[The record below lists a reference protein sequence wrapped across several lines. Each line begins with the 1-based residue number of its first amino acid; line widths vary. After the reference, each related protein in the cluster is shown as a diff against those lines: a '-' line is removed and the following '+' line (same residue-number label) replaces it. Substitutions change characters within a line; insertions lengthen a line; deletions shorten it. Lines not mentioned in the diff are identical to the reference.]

1 MEIFT
6 TMRWLQAIL
15 VIFLMFLPFHTLN
28 ASTLDDIRS
37 RGQLICGVNAGLPG
51 FAEKGASD
59 QWRGFDVDFCRA
71 VSTAIFSDP
80 LKITYVPLTAEER
93 FDALKA
99 GKVDLLSRNSTWTM
113 TRDINLELEFVG
125 VIYYDGQGFMVRK
138 AQGLISALELGGVK
152 ICLISG
158 TTTDPNVR
166 AYFKAQ
172 KIETEIITFN
182 SRAELLVAYDAGKC
196 DAYASDRSALA
207 ADRVKLKNPDELI
220 ILPEVISK
228 EPLGP
233 VVLEGDSQWV
243 DLVRWTLFALINA
256 EEIGWTSDH
265 EKNSK
270 AENGPE
276 REALTKAAIAVAQ
289 KLKLKDDWVADVIGK
304 VGNYSEIFDKNL
316 GEGSPLRLSRG
327 LNALWNKGGIL
338 YAPPMR

>member
-1 MEIFT
+1 M
-6 TMRWLQAIL
+6 
-15 VIFLMFLPFHTLN
+15 
-28 ASTLDDIRS
+28 
-37 RGQLICGVNAGLPG
+37 
-51 FAEKGASD
+51 
-59 QWRGFDVDFCRA
+59 
-71 VSTAIFSDP
+71 
-80 LKITYVPLTAEER
+80 
-93 FDALKA
+93 
-99 GKVDLLSRNSTWTM
+99 DLLSRNSTWTM

-138 AQGLISALELGGVK
+138 AQGLISALELGGAK
-152 ICLISG
+152 ICIISG
-158 TTTDPNVR
+158 TTTDSNVR

-172 KIETEIITFN
+172 KIETEIVTYN
-182 SRAELLVAYDAGKC
+182 SRAELLVAYDARKC

-256 EEIGWTSDH
+256 EEIGWFSDH

-276 REALTKAAIAVAQ
+276 LEALTKAAIAVAQ
-289 KLKLKDDWVADVIGK
+289 KLKLKDDWAADVIGK